1 LSEPRAPE
9 PRRVGPRAL
18 SERDFRLFQ
27 RLVYREAGIHLSD
40 IKRVLV
46 EGRLSRRLRE
56 LELDFR
62 GYYALVERDEQ
73 ERIRLV
79 DAISTNETHFFR
91 EPRQFEFLETQVYP
105 EWEARAAAGRMA
117 RRVRVWSAACS
128 TGEEP
133 YSIAMSFLARFPPET
148 GWQLEILAT
157 DISTRVLE
165 RARGALYALDKSKE
179 IPTRYLKSFMLKGRG
194 AQDGRMKAGPE
205 IRSVV
210 RFGRVNL
217 NAETLAV
224 PGPFDLILCR
234 NVLIY
239 FDAASKARVLDRL
252 LERLDPQGYLLLGH
266 AEAMVG
272 MGARTRSVGPT
283 VYVHAAGRK
292 QDGARRDSGIRDV
305 AAGIP
310 DARGLEGCGSRATG
324 ADESTT

>member
-1 LSEPRAPE
+1 MPRHGAARTLSQ
-9 PRRVGPRAL
+9 
-18 SERDFRLFQ
+18 RDFRLFQ

-40 IKRVLV
+40 VKRVLV

-62 GYYALVERDEQ
+62 SYYTLVETDEQ

-91 EPRQFEFLETQVYP
+91 EPRQFEFLETRVYP
-105 EWEARAAAGRMA
+105 DWEARAAASKMP

-133 YSIAMSFLARFPPET
+133 YSVAMSFLARFPPES
-148 GWQLEILAT
+148 GWEIEIVAT

-165 RARGALYALDKSKE
+165 RARAGLYDLDKSKE

-194 AQDGRMKAGPE
+194 AQQGRMKAGPE

-210 RFGRVNL
+210 RFARLNL
-217 NAETLAV
+217 NAESLVV
-224 PGPFDLILCR
+224 PGSFDLILCR

-252 LERLDPQGYLLLGH
+252 LERLDGRGYLLLGH

-272 MGARTRSVGPT
+272 MSARTRGVGPT
-283 VYVHAAGRK
+283 VYVHAASPHG
-292 QDGARRDSGIRDV
+292 GPRRLSGIPDA

-310 DARGLEGCGSRATG
+310 DGQPSEAYGARDGGS
-324 ADESTT
+324 DESVT